1 MNAIG
6 RGSRLRAG
14 LALACALLCAAAWGV
29 GHGLTRE
36 ELGRLLKVVDTRGSR
51 TTIPEPVASVLKP
64 KPSQHTPDVKQAAF
78 IDEKGNKHGFAP
90 LHDGSGFFLFSAG
103 ASVGQTVYV
112 VDPDLRL
119 LHAARSLSLVRGAP
133 LLALPEAEGKRELD
147 DELARWSKVL
157 SPGGP
162 AVPAAAAGK
171 PLAKPPAPPKPAES
185 KSQ

>member
-6 RGSRLRAG
+6 RMSTLRGA
-14 LALACALLCAAAWGV
+14 LALACALLCAAAWAV

-36 ELGRLLKVVDTRGSR
+36 ELGRLLKVIDTRGTR
-51 TTIPEPVASVLKP
+51 TTIPEPVASALKM
-64 KPSQHTPDVKQAAF
+64 KPAQHTPDVKQAAF
-78 IDEKGNKHGFAP
+78 LDEQGNKHGFAP
-90 LHDGSGFFLFSAG
+90 LSDDSGYFLFSAG

-112 VDPDLRL
+112 VDRELRL
-119 LHAARSLSLVRGAP
+119 VHAARSLSLVRGAP
-133 LLALPEAEGKRELD
+133 LLPLPEAEGRRELD

-171 PLAKPPAPPKPAES
+171 PLAKPPAQPKPAEP
-185 KSQ
+185 KSP